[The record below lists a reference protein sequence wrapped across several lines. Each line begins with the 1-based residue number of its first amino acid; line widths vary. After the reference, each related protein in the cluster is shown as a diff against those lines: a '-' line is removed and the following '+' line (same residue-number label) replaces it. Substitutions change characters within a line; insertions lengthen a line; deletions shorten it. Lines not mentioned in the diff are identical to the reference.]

1 MDCIFC
7 RIIKGEIPSQKLY
20 EDDKM
25 LIFKDIAPKAKIH
38 LLAVPKSHYGFLD
51 QMSGQDQEDIGY
63 ILSKIAALKDE
74 LGLKDGYRL
83 TINQGESAG
92 QTVFHLHIHIMGGQV
107 LGWPDFTQNI

>member
-7 RIIKGEIPSQKLY
+7 KIIKGDIPSKKLY

-25 LIFKDIAPKAKIH
+25 LIFQDISPKANIH
-38 LLAVPKSHYGFLD
+38 LLAIPKRHYAFLD
-51 QMSGQDQEDIGY
+51 QMQDQDQADIGY
-63 ILSKIAALKDE
+63 ILSKIAQKKDE

-92 QTVFHLHIHIMGGQV
+92 QTVFHLHIHIMGGQS
-107 LGWPDFTQNI
+107 LGWPDFTQ